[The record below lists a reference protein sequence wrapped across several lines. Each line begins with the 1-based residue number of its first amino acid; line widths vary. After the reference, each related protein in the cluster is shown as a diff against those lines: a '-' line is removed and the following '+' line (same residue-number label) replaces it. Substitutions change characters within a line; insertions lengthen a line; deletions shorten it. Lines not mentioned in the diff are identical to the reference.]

1 MKRIAIFAS
10 GSGSNAENI
19 ATYFA
24 DKECIDLVLILS
36 NNPNAFVL
44 DRAKTCAIPSFVFSK
59 KDLNES
65 TIVIDKLKEYNANI
79 VILAGFLLKIPS
91 SLINAYP
98 NRIVNIHPALLP
110 NYGGKGM
117 YGMNVHRAVVADKQ
131 KESGISIHYVN
142 EYYDEGN
149 IIFQAKCLL
158 TTDDSPEEVAAK
170 VQELEYTHYPRI
182 IESII

>member
-24 DKECIDLVLILS
+24 EKEGIDLVLILT
-36 NNPNAFVL
+36 NNPSAFVL
-44 DRAKTCAIPSFVFSK
+44 ERAKIWAIPSFVFSK
-59 KDLNES
+59 KDLNLT

-117 YGMNVHRAVVADKQ
+117 YGMNVHRAVVANKQ

-142 EYYDEGN
+142 EVYDEGN
-149 IIFQAKCLL
+149 IIFQAKCSLSS
-158 TTDDSPEEVAAK
+158 DDSPEDVAAK
-170 VQELEYTHYPRI
+170 VQALEYAHYPRI